1 MPKFMTYQRPT
12 PINKQSWAGRP
23 GANPYQPVRRST
35 GRLVLAWV
43 LVGIPLAFGVFQ
55 TLTQVAA
62 LFG

>member
-1 MPKFMTYQRPT
+1 MSHAAHT
-12 PINKQSWAGRP
+12 PGGHDAVKK
-23 GANPYQPVRRST
+23 ST

-43 LVGIPLAFGVFQ
+43 LVGIPLAYGVFQ

>member
-1 MPKFMTYQRPT
+1 MSSTAHTPDAHQPARP
-12 PINKQSWAGRP
+12 
-23 GANPYQPVRRST
+23 ST
-35 GRLVLAWV
+35 GRLVLGWV

>member
-1 MPKFMTYQRPT
+1 MSSTANTHPAQEPV
-12 PINKQSWAGRP
+12 NK
-23 GANPYQPVRRST
+23 ST

-43 LVGIPLAFGVFQ
+43 LVGIPLAYGVFQ

>member
-1 MPKFMTYQRPT
+1 MSSTAH
-12 PINKQSWAGRP
+12 NH
-23 GANPYQPVRRST
+23 GAHQPVHRST